1 MPMPATY
8 RDASK
13 AYRAFLDDLQHRTGL
28 VSDNSAYTAAD
39 SVLQVFRRRL
49 SVAEALAFADT
60 LPAVLRAIF
69 VYGWDAGAA
78 PLPFGSR
85 TEMTAEAQ
93 AIRRDHNLTPDDAI
107 EAVAWALRRQVN
119 ARDFDRVLGQI
130 GPEAQ
135 AFWHVDVDEPSELDR
150 RFP

>member
-1 MPMPATY
+1 MPMPAAY

-13 AYRAFLDDLQHRTGL
+13 AYRAFLDDLKNRTGL

-39 SVLQVFRRRL
+39 AVLQVFRRRL
-49 SVAEALAFADT
+49 DVAQALAFADT

-69 VYGWDAGAA
+69 VHGWDAGAA

-85 TEMTAEAQ
+85 PEMTAEAQ
-93 AIRRDHNLTPDDAI
+93 AVRKDHNLTPDDAI

-119 ARDFDRVLGQI
+119 ARDFDRVLARI
-130 GPEAQ
+130 GPDAQ
-135 AFWHVDVDEPSELDR
+135 AFWHVEVDDPSDLGR